1 MRVSVGGKNGARRQ
15 LTVHLRRRILQAAQG
30 LGAGAEL
37 AEEESEGETG
47 GGVVLVARMVV
58 VADAVVVSLEE
69 DMMRECNERVGLL
82 RPLQFIECQ
91 RSRRQSIHKN
101 WEFDH

>member
-1 MRVSVGGKNGARRQ
+1 M
-15 LTVHLRRRILQAAQG
+15 HLRRRLLQAAQG
-30 LGAGAEL
+30 LGAVGCGGGAEL
-37 AEEESEGETG
+37 AEEESEGEKG
-47 GGVVLVARMVV
+47 GGVVLVATMVV